1 MTEHT
6 DSAPE
11 APAGVDTEKP
21 SSARVYDWYLGG
33 TQNWAV
39 DREFGKRLEEQ
50 WPHVKP
56 GARHN
61 REFMNRA
68 VRAALDAG
76 IRQFLDLGSG
86 VPTAG
91 NVHEVIREE
100 LGEDQRATVVYVDYE
115 AVATAHATLILER
128 QDATDWAG
136 HVQED
141 MRNPKAIF
149 NHPTTRRLIDFDQPV
164 CVLMMAVLHF
174 VGPDDDP
181 AGLVR
186 AYRDRLAPGSWLAL
200 SQMSVGGTTGE
211 EAEGVRKFAAQ
222 YRNTQNPVWLRD
234 REEIEHWIAD
244 WNLLEP
250 GVTHLPDWRPD
261 RELTTREAKA
271 RPFAWCFVAE
281 KP

>member
-1 MTEHT
+1 
-6 DSAPE
+6 
-11 APAGVDTEKP
+11 
-21 SSARVYDWYLGG
+21 
-33 TQNWAV
+33 
-39 DREFGKRLEEQ
+39 
-50 WPHVKP
+50 
-56 GARHN
+56 
-61 REFMNRA
+61 
-68 VRAALDAG
+68 
-76 IRQFLDLGSG
+76 
-86 VPTAG
+86 
-91 NVHEVIREE
+91 
-100 LGEDQRATVVYVDYE
+100 
-115 AVATAHATLILER
+115 
-128 QDATDWAG
+128 
-136 HVQED
+136 

-149 NHPTTRRLIDFDQPV
+149 HHPTTRRLIDFDQPV

-261 RELTTREAKA
+261 RELTAREAKA